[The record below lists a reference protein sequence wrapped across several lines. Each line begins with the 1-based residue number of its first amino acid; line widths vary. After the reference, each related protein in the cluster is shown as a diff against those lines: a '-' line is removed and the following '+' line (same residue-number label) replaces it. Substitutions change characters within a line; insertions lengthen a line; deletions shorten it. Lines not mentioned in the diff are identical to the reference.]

1 MKCTVGPSRNFGYDP
16 VQHSGWG
23 AQSDP
28 WDVGGAGLRFR
39 VQLAA
44 RVSSTLT
51 EGVFNCLC
59 IRLLFERIDA

>member
-1 MKCTVGPSRNFGYDP
+1 MRITYPRTRWMKCTVGPSRNFGYDP

-28 WDVGGAGLRFR
+28 WYVGGAGLRFR

-51 EGVFNCLC
+51 D
-59 IRLLFERIDA
+59 RAPM